1 MATEK
6 FVESDTE
13 ERILLMLISFLMML
27 NNIYNKF

>member
-27 NNIYNKF
+27 NYIYNKF